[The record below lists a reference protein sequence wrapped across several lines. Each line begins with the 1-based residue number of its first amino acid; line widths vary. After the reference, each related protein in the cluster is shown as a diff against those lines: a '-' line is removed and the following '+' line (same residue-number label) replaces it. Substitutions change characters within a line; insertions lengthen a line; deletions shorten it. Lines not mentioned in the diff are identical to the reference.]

1 MLLLLGT
8 HTQRRNRTN
17 PILRA
22 TIQLVY
28 KGGKYARQEYHGSV
42 SDHAAADNDL
52 KAPLYEVLA
61 TIAALWALANAG
73 YFFIFPALGYPI
85 DYNEA
90 PVAIAVYFLFWTV
103 LSINYFRRLFSTWL
117 APGASLWVYGALSF
131 GFAGAIVALVHVF
144 SHFPALQGPEL
155 APYTDLLLS
164 TPWYFLPKAVEVW
177 MQQILITILVLEL
190 HYRLGSYKK
199 VLVAYAATFGLAHV
213 LLFALSS
220 APGAY
225 ATIMTVAAL
234 GSTWV
239 FPRLILRVRG
249 GLVYAYVIHL
259 MFYILLAMFL
269 HAWPPPGYT
278 LAAPAA
284 QAQAPSHVYDYW
296 TSQAGAITPQ
306 SISEW
311 RHSSTTVEQKI
322 ARLDKKAA
330 MFLPMPVFGVGP
342 QEIEPNF
349 GVARLI
355 GRTHE
360 GQDILAP
367 AGSTIVSPTEAVVIQ
382 AGVAAREGIYVVT
395 ANPGDETF
403 VYMHLS
409 SAAPGVT
416 AGASLSQSALV
427 GYVGTSGNA
436 AGGPPMLH
444 FEIRD
449 KDGAPTDPYPRLAG
463 RLVVKKTLMHLPAL
477 LAPAAGT
484 YTPLIYARPNAFVS
498 ALCALLPEYGNLSR
512 FLCGS

>member
-1 MLLLLGT
+1 M
-8 HTQRRNRTN
+8 
-17 PILRA
+17 
-22 TIQLVY
+22 
-28 KGGKYARQEYHGSV
+28 
-42 SDHAAADNDL
+42 SDHTAADNDL

-61 TIAALWALANAG
+61 TIAALWAFANAG
-73 YFFIFPALGYPI
+73 YFIIFPALGYPI
-85 DYNEA
+85 SYNEA
-90 PVAIAVYFLFWTV
+90 PTAIALYFLFWTV
-103 LSINYFRRLFSTWL
+103 LSINYFRRLFATWR
-117 APGASLWVYGALSF
+117 AGGPSLWVYGALSF
-131 GFAGAIVALVHVF
+131 GFAGAVVALVHLL

-190 HYRLGSYKK
+190 YSRLGSYKK

-239 FPRLILRVRG
+239 FPRLILRARG
-249 GLVYAYVIHL
+249 GPVYAYAIHL
-259 MFYILLAMFL
+259 MFYILLAIAL

-278 LAAPAA
+278 LATPTAA
-284 QAQAPSHVYDYW
+284 AQAPSHVYDYW
-296 TSQAGAITPQ
+296 TSQAGAVVPE
-306 SISEW
+306 SIGEW
-311 RHSSTTVEQKI
+311 RHSSTTVEQKV
-322 ARLDKKAA
+322 ARLGKKTA

-342 QEIEPNF
+342 GDIEPNF
-349 GVARLI
+349 GVYRLI

-360 GQDILAP
+360 GQDIPAP
-367 AGSTIVSPTEAVVIQ
+367 AGSTVVSPTEAVVIQ
-382 AGVAAREGIYVVT
+382 VGVAAREGIYVVT
-395 ANPGDETF
+395 ANPGNETF
-403 VYMHLS
+403 VYMHLDR
-409 SAAPGVT
+409 AAPGVT
-416 AGASLSQSALV
+416 AGAELGQSALV

-463 RLVVKKTLMHLPAL
+463 RLVVKKALMRLQALFGPAG
-477 LAPAAGT
+477 A
-484 YTPLIYARPNAFVS
+484 YTPVRDTGSNPFVS
-498 ALCALLPEYGNLSR
+498 ALCALLPDYGNLGR
-512 FLCGS
+512 LFCGS

>member
-1 MLLLLGT
+1 M
-8 HTQRRNRTN
+8 
-17 PILRA
+17 P
-22 TIQLVY
+22 
-28 KGGKYARQEYHGSV
+28 
-42 SDHAAADNDL
+42 DHAATDNDL

-61 TIAALWALANAG
+61 TIAALWAFANAG

-90 PVAIAVYFLFWTV
+90 PVAIALYFLFWTA

-117 APGASLWVYGALSF
+117 APGASLWLYGALSF
-131 GFAGAIVALVHVF
+131 GFAGVVVALVHMF
-144 SHFPALQGPEL
+144 SQFPALQGPEL

-190 HYRLGSYKK
+190 NSRLGSYKK
-199 VLVAYAATFGLAHV
+199 LLIAYAATFGLAHV
-213 LLFALSS
+213 VLFGLSS

-225 ATIMTVAAL
+225 ATIMTLAAL
-234 GSTWV
+234 CSTWV

-249 GLVYAYVIHL
+249 GLVYAYAIHL
-259 MFYILLAMFL
+259 MFYILLAIVL

-278 LAAPAA
+278 LAAPTA

-296 TSQAGAITPQ
+296 TSQAGAVVPE

-311 RHSSTTVEQKI
+311 RHSSTTVGQKI
-322 ARLDKKAA
+322 ARLGKKTT
-330 MFLPMPVFGVGP
+330 MFLPMPVFGIGP
-342 QEIEPNF
+342 GHIEPNF
-349 GVARLI
+349 GAYRLV

-360 GQDILAP
+360 GQDIPAP
-367 AGSTIVSPTEAVVIQ
+367 AGSTVVSPTEAVVLQ
-382 AGVAAREGIYVVT
+382 TGVAAREGIYVVT
-395 ANPGDETF
+395 ANPGNETF
-403 VYMHLS
+403 VYMHLDR
-409 SAAPGVT
+409 AAPGVT
-416 AGASLSQSALV
+416 AGAELGQGGLV

-449 KDGAPTDPYPRLAG
+449 KDGVPTDPYPRLAG
-463 RLVVKKTLMHLPAL
+463 RLVVKKMLIYLPAL

-484 YTPLIYARPNAFVS
+484 YTSLRHGPSAFVS

-512 FLCGS
+512 FFCRS